1 MIYNPR
7 VKSSDTDLATIME
20 ENNRALWEAETKL
33 ALLRADAKAQRLALI
48 EGQRDLMKEIAARK
62 AAAKRYKNKLPR
74 EVT

>member
-33 ALLRADAKAQRLALI
+33 ALLRADAKAQRVALI

>member
-20 ENNRALWEAETKL
+20 NNDRALWEAETKL
-33 ALLRADAKAQRLALI
+33 ALLRADAKAQRVALI
-48 EGQRDLMKEIAARK
+48 ESQRALMKEIAARK

>member
-62 AAAKRYKNKLPR
+62 AAAKRYRNKLPVR
-74 EVT
+74 

>member
-20 ENNRALWEAETKL
+20 ENNRALWEAGTKL
-33 ALLRADAKAQRLALI
+33 ALLRADAKAQRVALI
-48 EGQRDLMKEIAARK
+48 ESQRARTTEIAARN